1 MEGKGGEQRRGG
13 EERRRGEEGGERGW
27 RTITTPTAV
36 GSGTVKKEDL
46 ASLRPAVN
54 WPTRTA
60 ALYLESFQYTAR
72 QVSFFSKKLLPLL
85 FSLHVEL
92 HLTKSVL
99 AYGLNIF
106 FLLE

>member
-1 MEGKGGEQRRGG
+1 MAGRNIAE
-13 EERRRGEEGGERGW
+13 
-27 RTITTPTAV
+27 
-36 GSGTVKKEDL
+36 SDL
-46 ASLRPAVN
+46 ANLRPAVN
-54 WPTRTA
+54 WPTCTA
-60 ALYLESFQYTAR
+60 ALYLENFQYTAK

>member
-1 MEGKGGEQRRGG
+1 ME
-13 EERRRGEEGGERGW
+13 
-27 RTITTPTAV
+27 
-36 GSGTVKKEDL
+36 EDL
-46 ASLRPAVN
+46 LLFFSSSLQRLNCRVTMHSDKDLANLRPAVN